1 MSIPRKD
8 AELVPY
14 MANFSG
20 VLAANPTTYL
30 QTPGVAT
37 AVAAAYDAY
46 LVAYNT
52 MMSARAN
59 GTRSEQMTATRTD
72 TRSAMLDVVR
82 PIYVA
87 VQAAPAISDTEKI
100 ALGVHVRDANPS
112 RASIPDF
119 APVLTVTKI
128 DGAVVTFAIR
138 DPNNPDR
145 KAKPDGVTGI
155 TYFSYVGQTPPSSAS
170 AFKFE
175 GNTGQT
181 TVRIDFGS
189 SVATGARVWLSASYF
204 NNRKQSGPASSPIGA
219 IIGAGSTMPTLLKIA
234 A

>member
-1 MSIPRKD
+1 
-8 AELVPY
+8 
-14 MANFSG
+14 
-20 VLAANPTTYL
+20 
-30 QTPGVAT
+30 
-37 AVAAAYDAY
+37 
-46 LVAYNT
+46 

-59 GTRSEQMTATRTD
+59 GTRSEQMTAMRD
-72 TRSAMLDVVR
+72 AMRLAMLNLVR

-87 VQAAPAISDTEKI
+87 VQAATVISDPEKI
-100 ALGVHVRDANPS
+100 ALGVHVRDARPS
-112 RASIPDF
+112 RASVPDI
-119 APVLTVTKI
+119 APLLTVTQV

-155 TYFSYVGQTPPSSAS
+155 SYFSHVGETAPSAAS

-181 TVRIDFGS
+181 TVSIDFGS
-189 SVATGARVWLSASYF
+189 SVATGAKVWLSAFYF
-204 NNRKQSGPASSPIGA
+204 NNRKQSGPACSPTGA
-219 IIGAGSTMPTLLKIA
+219 TIGAGSTMPITLKLA